1 MGWFGP
7 THWRDHAM
15 QPEDILNR
23 VREVATVRQVF
34 GEPYEKDG
42 MMVVP
47 VARIRGGGGG
57 GGGSDLHAGAEKG
70 RQGQGGG
77 FGIDSRPLGV
87 YVIRDG
93 TVSWQPALDM
103 TRIVLQAQVVVII
116 ALLVARSLLRH
127 RRGH

>member
-1 MGWFGP
+1 
-7 THWRDHAM
+7 M

-42 MMVVP
+42 LLVVP

-57 GGGSDLHAGAEKG
+57 GTGSDLSDGAEKG
-70 RQGQGGG
+70 RQGGGGG

-87 YVIRDG
+87 YVIGDG
-93 TVSWQPALDM
+93 TVSWQPAVDV
-103 TRIVLQAQVVVII
+103 TRIVLQAQVVAII
-116 ALLVARSLLRH
+116 ALLVVRSLVRH

>member
-1 MGWFGP
+1 FIWG
-7 THWRDHAM
+7 DHAM
-15 QPEDILNR
+15 QPEDILNQ

-42 MMVVP
+42 MLVVP

-57 GGGSDLHAGAEKG
+57 GSDLPGGAEKG
-70 RQGQGGG
+70 RQGRGGG

-93 TVSWQPALDM
+93 TVSWQPAIDV
-103 TRIVLQAQVVVII
+103 TRIVLQGQVVAIV

>member
-1 MGWFGP
+1 
-7 THWRDHAM
+7 M

-42 MMVVP
+42 MLVVP

-57 GGGSDLHAGAEKG
+57 GTGSDLSDGSEKG
-70 RQGQGGG
+70 RHGQGGG

-87 YVIRDG
+87 YVIREG
-93 TVSWQPALDM
+93 TVSWQPTVDV
-103 TRIVLQAQVVVII
+103 TRIVLQGQVVAIV
-116 ALLVARSLLRH
+116 ALLVVRSLV
-127 RRGH
+127 RRRRAH

>member
-1 MGWFGP
+1 
-7 THWRDHAM
+7 M

-34 GEPYEKDG
+34 GEPYEKGG
-42 MMVVP
+42 MLVVP

-57 GGGSDLHAGAEKG
+57 GTGSDLSDGSGKA
-70 RQGQGGG
+70 RQGRGGG

-93 TVSWQPALDM
+93 SVSWQPAVDV
-103 TRIVLQAQVVVII
+103 TRIVLQGQVVAIV
-116 ALLVARSLLRH
+116 ALLVVRSLVRH
-127 RRGH
+127 GREH